1 MGRAHTLSET
11 SFTASSLG
19 CRLCYAGLPLLL
31 ECTKFF
37 PVLGF
42 GACDPF
48 HLDYSSLCCWPG
60 GAFLLLGSEVLP
72 DLLV

>member
-19 CRLCYAGLPLLL
+19 CRLCYTGLPLLL

-48 HLDYSSLCCWPG
+48 HLDSSSL
-60 GAFLLLGSEVLP
+60 
-72 DLLV
+72 

>member
-1 MGRAHTLSET
+1 MGWAHTLSET

-19 CRLCYAGLPLLL
+19 CRLCYNGLPPLL
-31 ECTKFF
+31 ERTEFF

-48 HLDYSSLCCWPG
+48 HLDSSSL
-60 GAFLLLGSEVLP
+60 
-72 DLLV
+72 

>member
-1 MGRAHTLSET
+1 MGWTHTLSET

-19 CRLCYAGLPLLL
+19 HRLCYTGLPLLP
-31 ECTKFF
+31 EWTEFF

-48 HLDYSSLCCWPG
+48 HVDSSSLRCWPG
-60 GAFLLLGSEVLP
+60 GAFLLLGSELLP